1 MSFAIRMLVT
11 LAILIP
17 YWIIRMPHDTA
28 EIFVIALVAFGTGRI
43 VAYLIEDKTPKAK
56 AS

>member
-17 YWIIRMPHDTA
+17 YWIVRQPRNTA
-28 EIFVIALVAFGTGRI
+28 EIFGIALVAFAAGRI
-43 VAYLIEDKTPKAK
+43 VAFVMADKPNDRE
-56 AS
+56 